1 MSDSMR
7 TCENCNRAIGRLER
21 VYEYHGHTVC
31 RECRN
36 RLVVMTPLPT
46 GAVGGRLEQRAAE
59 LNQPEATSEDDGPAS
74 DDKEQEETVW
84 TGTPSQWTNV
94 KAFVLCA
101 LAEAALWIIG
111 AVFLSQVEGK
121 PIRQAVWLSLLP
133 LSLGPILTAL
143 WYWLMVRHTRYKIT
157 SQRLLITTGIFSRAT
172 EEVELFRIK
181 DTALVE
187 PFLLRLVGLGHVMLM
202 SSDRTMPTVVLRAVP
217 KARSL
222 REMVRRVVDKRRSAK
237 RVREVDME

>member
-1 MSDSMR
+1 MSDAMR
-7 TCENCNRAIGRLER
+7 TCENCNRTIGRLER
-21 VYEYHGHTVC
+21 VYEYRGHTVC

-46 GAVGGRLEQRAAE
+46 GEVGGRLEQRAAA
-59 LNQPEATSEDDGPAS
+59 LNQPEAAGDDTAGQS
-74 DDKEQEETVW
+74 DDEEPEETVW
-84 TGTPSQWTNV
+84 TGTPSQWTNI
-94 KAFVLCA
+94 KAFALCV
-101 LAEAALWIIG
+101 LAEAALWVIG
-111 AVFLSQVEGK
+111 AVFLSRVEGE
-121 PIRQAVWLSLLP
+121 PVRQAVWLSLLP
-133 LSLGPILTAL
+133 LSLVPVLTAL

-222 REMVRRVVDKRRSAK
+222 RETVRRVVDKRRTAK